1 MKEILLKIEKNIA
14 LVIMNRPHVF
24 NAINGDLVDE
34 LSEVLDTC
42 AADPEVRCIILTG
55 EGKAFCAGG
64 DLSYLESLSEAET
77 LEFFKKFGALAIKLH
92 NIPKPTIAMINGVA
106 AGAGFNI
113 ALACDMIYASDTARF
128 AQSFAKVGLIP
139 DFGGL
144 YFLPQIVGPYRAKE
158 LMFTAELT
166 DTHSA
171 SRMGLINKVC
181 SKDALYD
188 DTMIMAHKMAKSAP
202 NAVATIK
209 KYINQPGL
217 TLEQVLDIELVEQ
230 PKCMASE
237 EFKEGVAAFK
247 EKRNP
252 KFKKIKLHAFG
263 EEEE

>member
-1 MKEILLKIEKNIA
+1 MKEVLLKIEKNIA

-34 LSEVLDTC
+34 LNEVLDTC

-64 DLSYLESLSEAET
+64 DLGYLESLNEEET

-92 NIPKPTIAMINGVA
+92 NIPKPTIAMVNGAA

-113 ALACDMIYASDTARF
+113 ALACDMIYASELARF
-128 AQSFAKVGLIP
+128 AQSFSKVGLIP

-144 YFLPQIVGPYRAKE
+144 HFLPKVVGPYRAKE
-158 LMFTAELT
+158 LMFTAELL
-166 DTHSA
+166 SCQNA
-171 SRMGLINKVC
+171 VKMGFINKIC
-181 SKDALYD
+181 SIDALYD
-188 DTMIMAHKMAKSAP
+188 DTMIMANKMARSVP
-202 NAVATIK
+202 NAIATIK

-217 TLEQVLDIELVEQ
+217 TLEQVLDIELMEQ

-237 EFKEGVAAFK
+237 EFKEGVTAFK

-252 KFKKIKLHAFG
+252 KFKKIKLHAVG